1 MKKNILEIDS
11 IQKSYNNKN
20 VLSDVY
26 LKLETNEIIG
36 LLGRNGS
43 GKSTLLKII
52 CGLIPADNKFIRI
65 DGIIKSKTSELF
77 NEISYLSQ
85 DNYIPKHF
93 SVKKVISL
101 SIENENLENF
111 YKDESVI
118 LIANKQINHLSKGE
132 LRYLEVKLIL
142 NNSSKFVLLD
152 EPFNGLSPLQIE
164 KIKLLIQENS
174 KQKGI
179 IITDHNHESVISIS
193 KKTILMNSGKLISIK
208 DKNELI
214 KLDYLTKR

>member
-1 MKKNILEIDS
+1 MDS
-11 IQKSYNNKN
+11 IQKSYNNKKI
-20 VLSDVY
+20 LSDVY

-52 CGLIPADNKFIRI
+52 FGLIPADNKFIRI
-65 DGIIKSKTSELF
+65 DGIIISKNSELL